1 MSATLND
8 ICRATG
14 LSKATVS
21 RVLND
26 SPLVREDTRKR
37 VLQTMEE
44 LDYHPSSAARA
55 LAGLGTKTIGVFSPY
70 VGGGFFTDLL
80 IGINHVAAQRGY
92 HLMTA
97 FGHGESDEQELL
109 RRFVRERRVDALIIM
124 NLDLPG
130 EFLVDLRGEGVPLV
144 AVDTPAVEHGIPSV
158 SLDNRSGM
166 GAAASHLLE
175 HGYRDIAV
183 FTGPRDGYDS
193 RERLLGCR
201 TAVERAGCALPDERI
216 LTGEFTMVSGR
227 RLMAGLL
234 DGHAGLPEAV
244 LCLNDA
250 MALGALAVL
259 RENGLDSPGDVALA
273 GFDDCEAAAL
283 VGLTTVSVPLSDMGR
298 EAARLALGS
307 LKEDLS
313 NLHTVMASRLVVR
326 KTCGCG
332 VSTADG
338 SDQSARS
345 D

>member
-1 MSATLND
+1 MSATLTD

-37 VLQTMEE
+37 VLRVMEE

-55 LAGLGTKTIGVFSPY
+55 LAGRCTKTIGVFSPY
-70 VGGGFFTDLL
+70 VGSGFFTELL
-80 IGINHVAAQRGY
+80 IGINRVAAEQGY

-97 FGHGESDEQELL
+97 FGHGGRDEQDLL
-109 RRFVRERRVDALIIM
+109 RRFVRERRVDALIVV

-130 EFLVDLRGEGVPLV
+130 EFLAGLRGEGILLV

-166 GAAASHLLE
+166 DAAASHLLE

-193 RERLLGCR
+193 RERLAGCR
-201 TAVERAGCALPDERI
+201 TAMERAGLTLPDERI
-216 LTGEFTMVSGR
+216 LTGDFTMESGR
-227 RLMAGLL
+227 DLMAGLI
-234 DGHAGLPEAV
+234 GVQSRLPEAV

-250 MALGALAVL
+250 MALGALGVL
-259 RENGLDSPGDVALA
+259 RENGLDAPRDVALA
-273 GFDDCEAAAL
+273 GFDDCEAAEL
-283 VGLTTVSVPLSDMGR
+283 VGLTTVDVPLFDMGR
-298 EAARLALGS
+298 EAARMALES
-307 LKEDLS
+307 LEDDIS
-313 NLHTVMASRLVVR
+313 NRHTVMASRLVVR
-326 KTCGCG
+326 KTCGCAG
-332 VSTADG
+332 G
-338 SDQSARS
+338 GE
-345 D
+345 